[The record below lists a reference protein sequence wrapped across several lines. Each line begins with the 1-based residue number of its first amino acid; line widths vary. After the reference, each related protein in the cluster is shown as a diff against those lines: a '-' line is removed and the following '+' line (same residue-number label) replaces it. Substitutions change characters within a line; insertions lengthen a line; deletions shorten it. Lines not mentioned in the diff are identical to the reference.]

1 MEKKKVGRPRKTP
14 KNAVVLDVKKN
25 VATSKYSEFID
36 WERKY
41 NFVAQELETAKAM
54 ILEVNRTSNEIIEK
68 QADRQLDIVKLTLDS
83 YSTMEQ
89 HCKEVIQLTGSI
101 DESDV
106 LYLTSVARRAL
117 LHKFVEFNADSE
129 D

>member
-1 MEKKKVGRPRKTP
+1 MEKRKVGRPRKTS
-14 KNAVVLDVKKN
+14 KNAVILDVKKEK
-25 VATSKYSEFID
+25 VANNWKEKHD
-36 WERKY
+36 LLAK
-41 NFVAQELETAKAM
+41 ELELAKSM
-54 ILEVNRTSNEIIEK
+54 IFDITNNANSVVEK

-89 HCKEVIQLTGSI
+89 HCKEVVELTGSI

-117 LHKFVEFNADSE
+117 LHKFVEFNADLE

>member
-1 MEKKKVGRPRKTP
+1 MEKRKVGRPRKTS
-14 KNAVVLDVKKN
+14 KNAVILDVKKEK
-25 VATSKYSEFID
+25 VANNWKEKHD
-36 WERKY
+36 LLAK
-41 NFVAQELETAKAM
+41 ELELAKSM
-54 ILEVNRTSNEIIEK
+54 IFDITNNANSVVEK
-68 QADRQLDIVKLTLDS
+68 QSDRQLDIVKLTLDS

-89 HCKEVIQLTGSI
+89 HCKEVVELTGSI

-117 LHKFVEFNADSE
+117 LHKFVEFNADLE

>member
-1 MEKKKVGRPRKTP
+1 MEKRKVGRPRKTS
-14 KNAVVLDVKKN
+14 KNAVILGVKKEK
-25 VATSKYSEFID
+25 VANNWKEKYE
-36 WERKY
+36 
-41 NFVAQELETAKAM
+41 FVAKELEIAKAV
-54 ILEVNRTSNEIIEK
+54 ILEINRTSNEVIEK

-89 HCKEVIQLTGSI
+89 HCKEITEITGQI

-117 LHKFVEFNADSE
+117 LHKFVEFNKAEE

>member
-1 MEKKKVGRPRKTP
+1 MEKRKVGRPRKTP
-14 KNAVVLDVKKN
+14 KNAVILDVKKKN
-25 VATSKYSEFID
+25 VTSEYNKSID
-36 WERKY
+36 WEGQYK
-41 NFVAQELETAKAM
+41 FVTKELELAKAM

-89 HCKEVIQLTGSI
+89 HCKEITELTGQI

-117 LHKFVEFNADSE
+117 LHKFVEFNEELE

>member
-1 MEKKKVGRPRKTP
+1 MEKRKVGRPRKTS
-14 KNAVVLDVKKN
+14 KNAVILDVKKKT
-25 VATSKYSEFID
+25 VDTWKEKYEQLLVQYTLR
-36 WERKY
+36 E
-41 NFVAQELETAKAM
+41 ETADLFIANAR
-54 ILEVNRTSNEIIEK
+54 EVIEE

-83 YSTMEQ
+83 YSTIEK
-89 HCKEVIQLTGSI
+89 HCKEVMQLTGSI

>member
-1 MEKKKVGRPRKTP
+1 MEKKKAGRP
-14 KNAVVLDVKKN
+14 KK
-25 VATSKYSEFID
+25 TSKT
-36 WERKY
+36 
-41 NFVAQELETAKAM
+41 VAVEKKHVNWKDKHDIIAKELELAKAT
-54 ILEVNRTSNEIIEK
+54 ILEVNRSANEVIEK

-83 YSTMEQ
+83 YSTIEN
-89 HCKEVIQLTGSI
+89 HCKEVMQLTGNI

-117 LHKFVEFNADSE
+117 LHKFVEFNEDSE

>member
-1 MEKKKVGRPRKTP
+1 MEKKKVGRPRKIS
-14 KNAVVLDVKKN
+14 KDAVVLDVKKN
-25 VATSKYSEFID
+25 VATNKYSEFID

-83 YSTMEQ
+83 YNTIEK
-89 HCKEVIQLTGSI
+89 HCERVTKLTGNI

-117 LHKFVEFNADSE
+117 LHKFVEFNE
-129 D
+129 DLED